1 MQALLDFLSQLKEN
15 NQREW
20 LEIHREEYES
30 TREEFYT
37 FVGKLIKELSAL
49 EPSVAMLEPKHC
61 IFRLYRDI
69 RFSKDKTPFKT
80 HYGAYFAPGGKKSTK
95 AGYYLHIE
103 PGGKSILA
111 GGVYMPPADDL
122 KKIREEIDY
131 NGEQLRSILNTAAFK
146 KYYGSLGGETL
157 RTTPKGY
164 ASDHPDIELLKHKDF
179 IASHLMDDS
188 IVAKPDFL
196 PYALKVWKVLKPLND
211 YMNKALE

>member
-1 MQALLDFLSQLKEN
+1 MQTLLQFLSQLREN

-20 LEIHREEYES
+20 LEAHRSEYES
-30 TREEFYT
+30 TREEFYV

-49 EPSVAMLEPKHC
+49 EPALAMLEPKDC

-95 AGYYLHIE
+95 AGYYLHLE
-103 PGGKSILA
+103 PDGKSMLA
-111 GGVYMPPADDL
+111 GGVYMPPAEDL

-131 NGEQLRSILNTAAFK
+131 NGEQLRVILNSTAFR
-146 KYYGSLGGETL
+146 KYYGGLSGEKL

-179 IASHLMDDS
+179 IASHLMQDAT
-188 IVAKPDFL
+188 VASPDFIS
-196 PYALKVWKVLKPLND
+196 YAIKGWKALKPLNE
-211 YMNKALE
+211 YLNKALE